1 MYGEWLRVTPAD
13 LERAKGD
20 LAWLQDRAEE
30 ISETEYD
37 DGRDVARCRSFSTD
51 KTWHALDYLLDRHG
65 FPVSIVFGEEA
76 FVDDPEDPAADW
88 GYGPPRYLTPER
100 VQAAATA
107 LAPLTGEDL
116 IAGVDQAD
124 LHRDGVYPSIWD
136 RPDELPWAVCHVPD
150 VKVYFEAAAKAG
162 DAVVCWIS

>member
-20 LAWLQDRAEE
+20 LAWLQDRAQE
-30 ISETEYD
+30 ISEAEHD
-37 DGRDVARCRSFSTD
+37 EGRDIGQRRSFGSD

-76 FVDDPEDPAADW
+76 FLDDPEEPPAGWD
-88 GYGPPRYLTPER
+88 YGPPRYLTPER
-100 VQAAATA
+100 VQAAASA
-107 LAPLTGEDL
+107 LAVLTGEDL

-136 RPDELPWAVCHVPD
+136 RPGELPWAVCHVPD
-150 VKVYFEAAAKAG
+150 VKLYFEAAATAG